1 MSRSSSPSSWC
12 RTRRGGVDCTRDMA
26 GIEQD
31 EVARVG
37 LRTVHEAHHD
47 TVVLTGAGIARHEDE
62 LAGGRAVAERR
73 HLRRTVDEVVLED
86 RVVHQVDVAA
96 GILHRTDAEAEA

>member
-12 RTRRGGVDCTRDMA
+12 RKRRSGVDCTRHKA
-26 GIEQD
+26 RIEPV
-31 EVARVG
+31 EVSLVG
-37 LRTVHEAHHD
+37 LPTVHEADHD